1 LSQVSLFRIV
11 IDGEPISKSN
21 ATMSRFN
28 WKTKKSEVYVPEK
41 FLDYERSITQKIDE
55 YLNGFPGVE
64 RPLFKL
70 GPVQMNIHYFLG
82 TKRRKDLPNLPK
94 TTCDALT
101 GQVYSD
107 DSQIVS
113 MNLNKYY
120 DHENPRVVIEVLPIL
135 DSVEYPIPGTLTEP
149 KEKETKPKRAK
160 KEKNATTPKSTTKRK
175 PRKKSNK

>member
-1 LSQVSLFRIV
+1 MVSLFRIV
-11 IDGEPISKSN
+11 IEGEPISKSN

-28 WKTKKSEVYVPEK
+28 WKTRKSEVYVPEK
-41 FLDYERSITQKIDE
+41 FLDYEKLITQKIDD
-55 YLNGFPGVE
+55 YLNNFPGIE

-107 DSQIVS
+107 DSQIVA
-113 MNLNKYY
+113 MTLYKHY
-120 DHENPRVVIEVLPIL
+120 DNASPRVVIEVLPIL
-135 DSVEYPIPGTLTEP
+135 DGVDYPIPSTLVEAKPKEP
-149 KEKETKPKRAK
+149 KVPKAK
-160 KEKNATTPKSTTKRK
+160 KVKDELPRKNKNSSKS
-175 PRKKSNK
+175 RKKSTK

>member
-1 LSQVSLFRIV
+1 LSPVSLFRIV
-11 IDGEPISKSN
+11 VEGEPISKSN

-41 FLDYERSITQKIDE
+41 FLDYEKLITQQIDE
-55 YLNGFPGVE
+55 YLNNFPGIQ

-101 GQVYSD
+101 GQVYTD
-107 DSQIVS
+107 DAQIVAMS
-113 MNLNKYY
+113 LYKHY
-120 DHENPRVVIEVLPIL
+120 DNNAPRVVIEVLPIY
-135 DSVEYPIPGTLTEP
+135 DQVEYPIPNTLIENPIATP
-149 KEKETKPKRAK
+149 KKAKPKK
-160 KEKNATTPKSTTKRK
+160 TEDATTKNKNSSK

>member
-1 LSQVSLFRIV
+1 MNQVSLFRIV
-11 IDGEPISKSN
+11 VEGEPISKSN

-28 WKTKKSEVYVPEK
+28 WKTRKSEVYVPEK
-41 FLDYERSITQKIDE
+41 FLDYEKLITHKIDE
-55 YLNGFPGVE
+55 YLNNFPGLE

-107 DSQIVS
+107 DSQIVA
-113 MNLNKYY
+113 MTLYKHY
-120 DHENPRVVIEVLPIL
+120 DNANPRVVIEVIPIY
-135 DSVEYPIPGTLTEP
+135 DGVEYPIPNTLTVPVPKEP
-149 KEKETKPKRAK
+149 KKPKAK
-160 KEKNATTPKSTTKRK
+160 KEPSAPRKSKNSSK
-175 PRKKSNK
+175 PRKKSSK

>member
-1 LSQVSLFRIV
+1 MSSVSLFRIV
-11 IDGEPISKSN
+11 VEGEPISKSN

-28 WKTKKSEVYVPEK
+28 WKTRKSEVYVPEK
-41 FLDYERSITQKIDE
+41 FLEYEKLITHKIDE
-55 YLNGFPGVE
+55 YLNNFPGLE

-107 DSQIVS
+107 DSQIVA
-113 MNLNKYY
+113 MTLYKHY
-120 DHENPRVVIEVLPIL
+120 DNAAPRVVIEVLPIY
-135 DSVEYPIPGTLTEP
+135 DGVDYPIPSTLI
-149 KEKETKPKRAK
+149 EKPATPVKKPRAK
-160 KEKNATTPKSTTKRK
+160 KTTDAPRKNKNSSKS
-175 PRKKSNK
+175 RKKSNK

>member
-1 LSQVSLFRIV
+1 MVSLFRIV
-11 IDGEPISKSN
+11 IEGEPISKSN

-41 FLDYERSITQKIDE
+41 FLDYERLITQKIDE
-55 YLNGFPGVE
+55 YLNNFPDIE

-101 GQVYSD
+101 DQVYSD
-107 DSQIVS
+107 DSQIVAMS
-113 MNLNKYY
+113 LYKHY
-120 DHENPRVVIEVLPIL
+120 DQASPRVVIEVLPIL
-135 DSVEYPIPGTLTEP
+135 DEVDYPIPSTLVEAKPKEP
-149 KEKETKPKRAK
+149 KAPRAK
-160 KEKNATTPKSTTKRK
+160 KVKDGSPRKSKNTGKS
-175 PRKKSNK
+175 RKKSDK

>member
-1 LSQVSLFRIV
+1 MSQVSLFRIV

-41 FLDYERSITQKIDE
+41 FLEYEKLITHQIDE
-55 YLNGFPGVE
+55 YLSQFPGVE
-64 RPLFKL
+64 RPLFKV

-101 GQVYSD
+101 GQVYGD
-107 DSQIVS
+107 DCQIVA
-113 MNLNKYY
+113 MTLFKYY
-120 DHENPRVVIEVLPIL
+120 DALNPRVVIEVLPIL
-135 DSVEYPIPGTLTEP
+135 DGVEYPIPNTLLATEDQ
-149 KEKETKPKRAK
+149 KKTKPKKKTTDAK
-160 KEKNATTPKSTTKRK
+160 PTKSKNTRK

>member
-1 LSQVSLFRIV
+1 LNQVSLFRIV
-11 IDGEPISKSN
+11 VDGEPISKSN

-28 WKTKKSEVYVPEK
+28 WKTRKSEVYVPEK
-41 FLDYERSITQKIDE
+41 FLDYEKLITHKIDE
-55 YLNGFPGVE
+55 YLNNFPGLE

-107 DSQIVS
+107 DSQIVA
-113 MNLNKYY
+113 MTLYKHY
-120 DHENPRVVIEVLPIL
+120 DNANPRVVIEVLPIN
-135 DSVEYPIPGTLTEP
+135 DNIEYPIPNTLIVAAPKEP
-149 KEKETKPKRAK
+149 KKPKAK
-160 KEKNATTPKSTTKRK
+160 KETSGTGKSKNSSK
-175 PRKKSNK
+175 PRKKSTK